1 MEKFRK
7 DSTIFSS
14 PRVKYIQKEPA
25 DFPKQNNSILGGLSK
40 NKEAAAGGQSLIIN
54 RIQKESAK
62 IEVPAAK
69 IEKPRVPSDKDS
81 DMSSLRLSRPLNSEP
96 SSTKLPSAHTLNSSI
111 SGLSSFSILQSN
123 YNNINNFL
131 INPVINQNESEQVN
145 TLSTNRSKTD
155 DLSST
160 IKAHPNDFA
169 KQLSGLQAIISKN
182 NNILQS
188 SLLNGLSNESL
199 KPVKNI
205 SSPIVLRH
213 NPQVLLANEAAKR
226 IEALKS
232 QGKSEFK
239 VTHRL
244 NRSDDEELAVQKK
257 LKTDNVNNI
266 LNSVGN

>member
-1 MEKFRK
+1 
-7 DSTIFSS
+7 
-14 PRVKYIQKEPA
+14 VKYVQKEPTE
-25 DFPKQNNSILGGLSK
+25 FPKQNILGGLSK
-40 NKEAAAGGQSLIIN
+40 TKKET
-54 RIQKESAK
+54 AK
-62 IEVPAAK
+62 IEAPAAK
-69 IEKPRVPSDKDS
+69 IEKPRVPSEKDS
-81 DMSSLRLSRPLNSEP
+81 EMSSLRLSRPLNSEP
-96 SSTKLPSAHTLNSSI
+96 SSNKLPSAHSSI
-111 SGLSSFSILQSN
+111 AGLSSFSILQSN

-131 INPVINQNESEQVN
+131 INPVINQNEQEQVN
-145 TLSTNRSKTD
+145 TLSSNRSKTD

-182 NNILQS
+182 NNMLQNTI
-188 SLLNGLSNESL
+188 LNGLSNEGL

-226 IEALKS
+226 IEALKA

-239 VTHRL
+239 VTHKL
-244 NRSDDEELAVQKK
+244 SRSDDEELAVQKK

-266 LNSVGN
+266 SISTLNSVGN

>member
-1 MEKFRK
+1 
-7 DSTIFSS
+7 
-14 PRVKYIQKEPA
+14 
-25 DFPKQNNSILGGLSK
+25 
-40 NKEAAAGGQSLIIN
+40 
-54 RIQKESAK
+54 
-62 IEVPAAK
+62 
-69 IEKPRVPSDKDS
+69 
-81 DMSSLRLSRPLNSEP
+81 
-96 SSTKLPSAHTLNSSI
+96 
-111 SGLSSFSILQSN
+111 
-123 YNNINNFL
+123 
-131 INPVINQNESEQVN
+131 
-145 TLSTNRSKTD
+145 
-155 DLSST
+155 
-160 IKAHPNDFA
+160 
-169 KQLSGLQAIISKN
+169 
-182 NNILQS
+182 
-188 SLLNGLSNESL
+188 LSNESL